1 MTKDYTLKSVQEN
14 GAPRARGELVL
25 QHLEAK
31 ARERIECELVDRFSD
46 ELDHK
51 IRDALRTAGRGP
63 EEYDVFKAGFIEEFE
78 ECLPDAVDAEFER
91 LRHAE
96 MEVAQ

>member
-1 MTKDYTLKSVQEN
+1 MTKSIQELN
-14 GAPRARGELVL
+14 GVSKTRGELVL
-25 QHLEAK
+25 RHIEAK

-78 ECLPDAVDAEFER
+78 ECLPDMVDAEIER
-91 LRHAE
+91 MKVR
-96 MEVAQ
+96 